1 MSDLNLNPRKIIN
14 VIKNYC
20 KNKYNKLPT
29 LSTERLE
36 SGKNQNRINI
46 QVEDKSCIFIVYI
59 KKNGKISIQIQGKDI
74 ELGEKVKEYV
84 IKECQVSDDYQYNI
98 SIPYDKI
105 FFDDFIVFLTNEC
118 GATEKIRKTTPTGVQ
133 YVYEAP
139 FSDKITIHKYNNG
152 NMFIQGKPLWL
163 SQQINYFLADKE
175 CYSEIIKAQKE
186 TYKIDL
192 NVSDLNIIFNN
203 IFAPISSIVNS
214 DIKKMLITSIAFTR
228 LEISNLPDYSA
239 FTSPALRSLE
249 SFIQEVFVKNNIP
262 CIKKED
268 IGNYF
273 SFELNKYVLTPC
285 YVKGTIN
292 EKNRIYLENIYKQ
305 YHDYRHRLFHTDT
318 PTNETFFVET
328 KENSDKMIMEV
339 CNLIKDGYTKLLQ
352 NKEKNHE

>member
-1 MSDLNLNPRKIIN
+1 MFQYYTRQPR
-14 VIKNYC
+14 
-20 KNKYNKLPT
+20 
-29 LSTERLE
+29 
-36 SGKNQNRINI
+36 
-46 QVEDKSCIFIVYI
+46 
-59 KKNGKISIQIQGKDI
+59 
-74 ELGEKVKEYV
+74 
-84 IKECQVSDDYQYNI
+84 
-98 SIPYDKI
+98 
-105 FFDDFIVFLTNEC
+105 
-118 GATEKIRKTTPTGVQ
+118 EKIRKTTPTGEQ

-192 NVSDLNIIFNN
+192 NVSDLNIIFND

-262 CIKKED
+262 CTKKED

-292 EKNRIYLENIYKQ
+292 EKNIY
-305 YHDYRHRLFHTDT
+305 
-318 PTNETFFVET
+318 
-328 KENSDKMIMEV
+328 
-339 CNLIKDGYTKLLQ
+339 
-352 NKEKNHE
+352 